1 MHNSVAVNILA
12 TVLFV
17 GNVALVTLFF
27 QVDSTTPKKDS
38 KRKSGSTAARD
49 NRSKKG
55 LVLSCSGY
63 VCIFFFLGWAVI
75 GF

>member
-1 MHNSVAVNILA
+1 MHNSVAVNILV
-12 TVLFV
+12 TVLFI

-38 KRKSGSTAARD
+38 KRKSGSTAVRD
-49 NRSKKG
+49 NSSKKG
-55 LVLSCSGY
+55 LVLSCSVY
-63 VCIFFFLGWAVI
+63 VCIFFFLGWVVI